1 MRQSVRYV
9 RIALTLALSLALPF
23 VLPLGLCGAALAE
36 APPISADT
44 PSIAPSAALYAKL
57 VEKARNGDADTNY
70 TALRLSYVQSEGY
83 DPYSTRTR
91 PLFEDIWQALNAK
104 DCSGAIAKSNELLR
118 IDFTRIVIHALRSD
132 CFGRLG
138 DAANASRELAIGR
151 GLAASLLASG
161 DGKTPSTAYVVVTLN
176 EEGFVLHEL
185 GVTEEQQAL
194 VNDNGHEYDR
204 IAGTDKAGKKT
215 SVYFEVSNLF
225 AGLSREFG
233 TSKEH

>member
-1 MRQSVRYV
+1 MGHFVQTASC
-9 RIALTLALSLALPF
+9 ALM
-23 VLPLGLCGAALAE
+23 LGLSGAAMAE
-36 APPISADT
+36 APADTT

-57 VEKARNGDADTNY
+57 VEKARNGDIDTNY
-70 TALRLSYVQSEGY
+70 TALRLSYAQSDGY

-104 DCSGAIAKSNELLR
+104 DCAGAIAKSNEFLR

-132 CFGRLG
+132 CFDQLG
-138 DAANASRELAIGR
+138 DSVTASRELAIGR

-161 DGKTPSTAYVVVTLN
+161 DGKSPSTAYIVVTLN

-185 GVTEEQQAL
+185 GVRQEKQSL
-194 VNDNGHEYDR
+194 VNDSGHEYDLVS
-204 IAGTDKAGKKT
+204 GTDKAGQKT

-233 TSKEH
+233 SAKEH